1 MFFVAQTQGIIHFLL
16 CWKDVFHPNE
26 LHIKFLLISINFTP
40 RNWPYWPQ
48 NGESNFFQAVYH
60 GMSLVDYGV
69 MVPPFWYDW
78 NPICLECIFET
89 RKYLAK
95 KQHPFHFEKKSSHT
109 VIPVMFQKMSTKITQ
124 TSRTFSDRP
133 KTDLCKKVGMLSCCC
148 WKTRWWIPICFM
160 FTPNPWGNDP
170 IWRIFFKGVETTN

>member
-1 MFFVAQTQGIIHFLL
+1 MFSNFGGSKWDSFVFVFIGGLPHNFRQIQVCERCFLVPQTQEIIHFLL
-16 CWKDVFHPNE
+16 CWKDVFHPND
-26 LHIKFLLISINFTP
+26 LHIEFLLISINFTP

-89 RKYLAK
+89 RKYLTK
-95 KQHPFHFEKKSSHT
+95 KQHPFHFEKKNSHTYSSH
-109 VIPVMFQKMSTKITQ
+109 V
-124 TSRTFSDRP
+124 P
-133 KTDLCKKVGMLSCCC
+133 KNV
-148 WKTRWWIPICFM
+148 
-160 FTPNPWGNDP
+160 N
-170 IWRIFFKGVETTN
+170 